1 MKQSYTKVS
10 ILYEW
15 SKKLKGFIV
24 NNEYEKIRS
33 NLLKECILLKDAS
46 TKVLNV
52 FNEKYCFPSEAS
64 KKIAEKDLKFSE
76 QEFSLLE
83 LTTYIHKNMENLGKD
98 NIVNIILMLSDIA
111 LYQAY
116 CIIEKIS
123 YGGLYFQLNM
133 CIILDAMKIKPD
145 SNIDVSFILNEVSR
159 KAAMNID
166 MLDKKIIWSI
176 AMLNYKMHVYNM
188 AILFFDKYLAN
199 TELDNDIDINEK
211 RINAK
216 IYIGYCYEKKKD
228 FSIAIN
234 KFEELLQELKNNDD
248 KHNIIIELHHGLG
261 HFYNER
267 AIFED
272 AETKDQD
279 ILKARLYMKKAL
291 AENVDY
297 SSCYGSLYHEYGD
310 YENAQMIYEESS
322 KKEKIK
328 NNEELAKELQFYI
341 GQTYSAIGEEQ
352 HERITE
358 AERNLN
364 EFEKY
369 CERTFNTDGIVHAR
383 IFKIRTELRNIDFT
397 DFNKRNINRDKIK
410 KWYKELKDKELSN
423 YASEEIKSEYR
434 KTICILNIFRVLYA
448 DDNFAWHKE
457 DILYYLKEFIQ
468 SMPVNMRKLDY
479 SEEENT
485 VEGFSGNLYI
495 IWLDGLWIW
504 CAGGKSLKELLEKEK
519 LKASI
524 QANGIKEI
532 KVVPVKNREQAHQR
546 IHGNGKPDLVVLIP
560 PQEKDSDFE
569 NEVKAIKSIVS
580 ESYFFFSKE
589 ISKAYDSSWFQEVT
603 QGRQQYRYSDIIN
616 HIIPFAYCFRAL
628 EILRKE
634 LLQPIPLFSLAPT
647 HFSSSYDFQLG
658 EELEILPEAFDGIR
672 DNAEQK
678 KIRKLLEFVDYKYSS
693 SLLGRRFV
701 NIATTSLEEICCR
714 DDGTLVVCLPR
725 PEDITGQDDNYI
737 SYIVKD
743 TSSFDN
749 SMFIYELRKGIAYT
763 VKALSSYKNYFW
775 DLEGSINDCAKECEI
790 QDKHVCCNVSL
801 LDNSE
806 ISNNC
811 KKLLQIIFGEGTK
824 DLSCQCKCI
833 LRKIKGNEIIYMVLE
848 TLKGDCVI
856 NQNVEK
862 ERKDMHPTVFV
873 TYSWEDPNNENLTL
887 DYLKEVRDFVNTL
900 RDNGYEATFDRDM
913 YQHNHNWSEIM
924 IEGLKMDKVVVLLS
938 KEYKRKADDCYNR
951 TGVAFERNVLIQRLK
966 RDRKS
971 VIFAKLPSQGQF
983 SPDEISPICFS
994 GENVIDLASPIR
1006 VVNGYDLLFSTLSN
1020 NPITRKLHDVN
1031 KKTNLGKTI

>member
-1 MKQSYTKVS
+1 MKQNYIKVKN
-10 ILYEW
+10 LYEW
-15 SKKLKGFIV
+15 SRKLKGFIE
-24 NNEYEKIRS
+24 NNEYESIRD
-33 NLLKECILLKDAS
+33 NLLKEYPLLKDAS
-46 TKVLNV
+46 TKV
-52 FNEKYCFPSEAS
+52 FNEKYSFPSEAS
-64 KKIAEKDLKFSE
+64 KKIAEKDLNFNK

-83 LTTYIHKNMENLGKD
+83 LMAYIHDNMEKLKKD
-98 NIVNIILMLSDIA
+98 NIVNIIFVLSDIA

-116 CIIEKIS
+116 CIIEEIS

-145 SNIDVSFILNEVSR
+145 NNVDVSFILKEVSN

-166 MLDKKIIWSI
+166 IFDIKIIWAI
-176 AMLNYKMHVYNM
+176 AMLNYKMHVYDM
-188 AILFFDKYLAN
+188 AIKFFEKYLDS
-199 TELDNDIDINEK
+199 TKLDNNIDIK
-211 RINAK
+211 DRRINAK

-228 FSIAIN
+228 FTIAIK
-234 KFEELLQELKNNDD
+234 KFEELLQELEDNDD
-248 KHNIIIELHHGLG
+248 NHKIIIELHHGLG

-267 AIFED
+267 AIFKD

-279 ILKARLYMKKAL
+279 ILKARLHMKKAL
-291 AENVDY
+291 AEDVDY

-322 KKEKIK
+322 KKEKIR

-341 GQTYSAIGEEQ
+341 GQTYSAIG
-352 HERITE
+352 TE
-358 AERNLN
+358 AESNLN
-364 EFEKY
+364 EFENY
-369 CERTFNTDGIVHAR
+369 CKKTFNTDGIVHAR
-383 IFKIRTELRNIDFT
+383 IFKIRTELRNIEFT
-397 DFNKRNINRDKIK
+397 DYKNCKINRDKIK
-410 KWYKELKDKELSN
+410 KWYKELKDEELSN
-423 YASEEIKSEYR
+423 YASGEIKSEYR

-448 DDNFAWHKE
+448 DDNFVWHKE
-457 DILYYLKEFIQ
+457 DILFYLKEFIY
-468 SMPVNMRKLDY
+468 SMPPNMRKLDY
-479 SEEENT
+479 YEEENT
-485 VEGFSGNLYI
+485 VDGFSGNLYI
-495 IWLDGLWIW
+495 IWLDDIGVW
-504 CAGGKSLKELLEKEK
+504 CAGGKFLKELLEEEK

-532 KVVPVKNREQAHQR
+532 KVHPVKNREQAHQI

-560 PQEKDSDFE
+560 PKEKDIDFE

-589 ISKAYDSSWFQEVT
+589 ISKVYDSSWFQEIT
-603 QGRQQYRYSDIIN
+603 QGRQQYRYADIIS

-672 DNAEQK
+672 DNNEQR

-693 SLLGRRFV
+693 SLLGRHLV
-701 NIATTSLEEICCR
+701 NKATTLLREICCR
-714 DDGTLVVCLPR
+714 DDGTLVVCFPR

-743 TSSFDN
+743 SSSFDDR
-749 SMFIYELRKGIAYT
+749 MFIYELRKGMTYT

-775 DLEGSINDCAKECEI
+775 DLEGSINDCAIECET

-801 LDNSE
+801 SDNSE

-811 KKLLQIIFGEGTK
+811 KKLLQTIFGEETE
-824 DLSCQCKCI
+824 DLSCECKCI
-833 LRKIKGNEIIYMVLE
+833 LRKIKGDEIIYMVLE
-848 TLKGDCVI
+848 TTEGDCVI
-856 NQNVEK
+856 NQSVEK
-862 ERKDMHPTVFV
+862 DGRDMHSTVFV

-887 DYLKEVRDFVNTL
+887 NYLKEVTDFVNTL

-924 IEGLKMDKVVVLLS
+924 IEGLQMDKVIVLLS
-938 KEYKRKADDCYNR
+938 KEYKRKADDSYKR
-951 TGVAFERNVLIQRLK
+951 SGVAFERNVLIRRLK
-966 RDRKS
+966 KDRKS
-971 VIFAKLPSQGQF
+971 VIFASLPSQSQF
-983 SPDEISPICFS
+983 EFDEILPICFS
-994 GENVIDLASPIR
+994 GEDAIDLSSTSKL
-1006 VVNGYDLLFSTLSN
+1006 NGYNKLFSSLGD
-1020 NPITRKLHDVN
+1020 NPIPGKMHEVN
-1031 KKTNLGKTI
+1031 EKINRGETIDYILD